1 MLVVGIVAYGLVK
14 VLPGVEL
21 SLEAHGIR
29 LIAEPT
35 PGGGNRLSLD

>member
-1 MLVVGIVAYGLVK
+1 MLVVGTGAYDLMK
-14 VLPGVEL
+14 VLPEVKP

-35 PGGGNRLSLD
+35 PGGVIA